1 MNLLDGLNSQQREA
15 VIATD
20 GPLLVLAG
28 AGTGKTR
35 VITYRIVHLVEKGVP
50 AESIL
55 GVTFTNKAADQ
66 MRERVRDLLIRGGF
80 SAGEPLLSTFH
91 SFCARLLR
99 REAPRLGLKRDFAI
113 YDADDQTSAL
123 KIAADRL
130 RFTEKSSELRPF
142 QEQISYAKNHGVS
155 PSQMAADAA
164 RSPGDF
170 AVRAAKI
177 YEAYETVLKQ
187 AGALDFD
194 DLLLRAAQVLREHE
208 DARRNWQSRF
218 RYVLVDE
225 FQDTNQPQYE
235 LLKLLVGPE
244 KNLCVV
250 GDEDQSIYS
259 WRGAN
264 VRHLLKFS
272 EDFAGAQLVRLEEN
286 YRSYQYILDAAAAV
300 VSHNQ
305 QRIGKQLTATRGE
318 GPKPQFYEAR
328 DARAEAE
335 YVASQ
340 IQKQQRDD
348 PGAHCAILY
357 RANFQS
363 RAFEDAMRL
372 FGTHYRVVG
381 GFSFYQ
387 RAEVKDALA
396 YARLALN
403 QNDDV
408 SLLRVINTPPRG
420 IGAKSLDNIR
430 QVATSYGASL
440 WQAIKSIIDDGLP
453 GAAPLRDFRSL
464 IEQLEQDVA
473 TLGPAQFLE
482 KVLDRSGYVDMLEQR
497 NTAED
502 SARVENL
509 RELVNAVSE
518 SSNESQTLAD
528 FLDRAALVSDA
539 DSFDE
544 TASVTLMTLH
554 SAKGLE
560 FDHVFLTGMEEG
572 VFPHARSSGSPTEIE
587 EERRLCYVGMTRAKN
602 TLTLTRAIYRR
613 IYGNERVEG
622 SEPSRFL
629 SEIPAELIETASGS
643 LAAAGSERRYEAD
656 PEYSYSQQEFSRRM
670 NRYAPEATSR
680 SSSRG
685 SSVPTSR
692 TPRIRAP
699 KPGDHPMIGIQ
710 VRHPNYGVGTVI
722 AVDGDDEDRKLTVSF
737 QNFGTKKLVERFAN
751 LTRA

>member
-1 MNLLDGLNSQQREA
+1 MP
-15 VIATD
+15 T
-20 GPLLVLAG
+20 
-28 AGTGKTR
+28 
-35 VITYRIVHLVEKGVP
+35 
-50 AESIL
+50 
-55 GVTFTNKAADQ
+55 TN
-66 MRERVRDLLIRGGF
+66 
-80 SAGEPLLSTFH
+80 P
-91 SFCARLLR
+91 
-99 REAPRLGLKRDFAI
+99 PRSKSL
-113 YDADDQTSAL
+113 
-123 KIAADRL
+123 ADRL
-130 RFTEKSSELRPF
+130 GFTEKSSELRPV
-142 QEQISYAKNHGVS
+142 QDEISYAKNHAITS
-155 PSQMAADAA
+155 EQMATDAA
-164 RSPGDF
+164 RSPRDNF
-170 AVRAAKI
+170 AARAAQVYAA
-177 YEAYETVLKQ
+177 YEAVLKQ

-208 DARRNWQSRF
+208 DARAIGNRASATSSSTNIRTRTSRS
-218 RYVLVDE
+218 
-225 FQDTNQPQYE
+225 TNCCE
-235 LLKLLVGPE
+235 LLVGPE
-244 KNLCVV
+244 RNLCVV

-259 WRGAN
+259 WRGAD
-264 VRHLLKFS
+264 VRHLLKFG
-272 EDFAGAQLVRLEEN
+272 EDFPGAQLVRLEEN

-335 YVASQ
+335 YVAAE
-340 IQKQQRDD
+340 IQRQQRED
-348 PGAHCAILY
+348 PAARCAILY

-363 RAFEDAMRL
+363 RAFEDSMRL
-372 FGTHYRVVG
+372 FGIHYRVVG

-403 QNDDV
+403 PNDDV
-408 SLLRVINTPPRG
+408 SLLRVINTPARG

-430 QVATSYGASL
+430 QVATNYGASL
-440 WQAIKSIIDDGLP
+440 WQAIISIIDEGLP

-473 TLGPAQFLE
+473 TIGPADFLK
-482 KVLDRSGYVDMLEQR
+482 KVLDRSGYIDMLEQR

-502 SARVENL
+502 NARVENL

-518 SSNESQTLAD
+518 SSSELQTLAD

-544 TASVTLMTLH
+544 RASVTLMTLH

-572 VFPHARSSGSPTEIE
+572 VFPHARSSNSPTEIE

-613 IYGNERVEG
+613 IFGNERIEG

-629 SEIPAELIETASGS
+629 SEIPSELIETASGS
-643 LAAAGSERRYEAD
+643 LAAAGSERHYEPD
-656 PEYSYSQQEFSRRM
+656 PEYSYSQQELSRRVH
-670 NRYAPEATSR
+670 RYTPETPAR
-680 SSSRG
+680 SSSRAPAQPR
-685 SSVPTSR
+685 S
-692 TPRIRAP
+692 PRIRAP

-710 VRHPNYGVGTVI
+710 VRHPNYGVGTII
-722 AVDGDDEDRKLTVSF
+722 AVDGEDEDRKLTVSF
-737 QNFGTKKLVERFAN
+737 LNFGTKKLVERFAN